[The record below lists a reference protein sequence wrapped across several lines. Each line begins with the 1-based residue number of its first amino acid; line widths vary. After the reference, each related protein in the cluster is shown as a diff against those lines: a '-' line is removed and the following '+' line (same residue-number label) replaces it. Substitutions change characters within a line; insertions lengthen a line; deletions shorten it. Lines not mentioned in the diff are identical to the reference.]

1 MQKKHANFALSHPAL
16 ANHLLFVLP
25 LLGLRELK
33 FGAKK
38 ERLDSELRN
47 RHAVPEPFREKPR
60 KIPYIFNRKAGL
72 SASPPSKGLGH
83 RELRNYEAPPI
94 EFRTGPNGVVYGAI
108 SARKPQ
114 RLSAPSEYLVGKSI
128 EETTTMPGTAIKRG
142 DETREDTAY
151 GSVNA
156 SIEFP
161 LGGTRSPSPVAIR
174 QGKSSLRTRS
184 YVYRTEGL
192 LRLLERGG

>member
-1 MQKKHANFALSHPAL
+1 MPFAKHNS
-16 ANHLLFVLP
+16 P
-25 LLGLRELK
+25 LCLVGLRELK

-38 ERLDSELRN
+38 ERMDSELRN
-47 RHAVPEPFREKPR
+47 RHAVPEPLREKPR

-72 SASPPSKGLGH
+72 SASPPSKSLGH

-108 SARKPQ
+108 SARKPH

-142 DETREDTAY
+142 DETRDDTAY
-151 GSVNA
+151 ASVNA

-161 LGGTRSPSPVAIR
+161 MGGTRSPSPLNIR
-174 QGKSSLRTRS
+174 QGIAKSHT
-184 YVYRTEGL
+184 
-192 LRLLERGG
+192 